1 MDALNLTDALRKF
14 TSMFAVVASF
24 ALTAC
29 GSSSSTVY
37 ESSTGSLESASGLN
51 SSELITE
58 NENTSGQQVGVAILS
73 SSTENSTDALASA
86 ERATVINQFT
96 PRCIVVGEPFTLTVF
111 ERKTSPEGI
120 EPELINV
127 TRFVSLIQS
136 NSTALEII
144 SRTDESVSLVMNKQD
159 IASLT
164 TEIETGSVT
173 SFLGAFHPDSPSSSI
188 LYKPVPG
195 GCYVSLRLDD
205 DRYCGTAFGK
215 APTIDLKLIDEGIS
229 ITACEVDNPLGLPI
243 IDLEP
248 E

>member
-1 MDALNLTDALRKF
+1 MDALNLNDVLCKF
-14 TSMFAVVASF
+14 TIIFAVVASCT
-24 ALTAC
+24 LTAC
-29 GSSSSTVY
+29 GGSSSNVY
-37 ESSTGSLESASGLN
+37 ESSTGSLENTSGLN
-51 SSELITE
+51 NNGLITE
-58 NENTSGQQVGVAILS
+58 IDNTSGQQVGVAILS

-164 TEIETGSVT
+164 TEIESGSVT
-173 SFLGAFHPDSPSSSI
+173 SYLGAFHPDSPSSSV
-188 LYKPVPG
+188 LNKPVPG
-195 GCYVSLRLDD
+195 GCYVSLRLDN

-215 APTIDLKLIDEGIS
+215 APTVELQLIDEGIS
-229 ITACEVDNPLGLPI
+229 ITACEIDNPLGLPI
-243 IDLEP
+243 IDLAP